1 MEEYFHYF
9 NRQVMLWGE
18 DTQASLQEKKIAI
31 IGSGGLGSSLAIALG
46 ASGVGHI
53 DLVDFD
59 EVSVHNIHRQIA
71 FRVGDEGRLKAEVAA
86 ELVESR
92 CPFVEVTP
100 YTVRFD
106 EFAKMPREYDLIL
119 DATDNLPSR
128 AQIDLYA
135 KQIGAP
141 WIYGSVEAFNGQV
154 CFIERSSFDAF
165 KITDR
170 KPAGIAAPIVMHI
183 ASLQANLALRYL
195 AGESVKKDLLYYL
208 YFNDEGE
215 LVTQKFQMPVQ

>member
-1 MEEYFHYF
+1 MQDYFHYF

-18 DTQASLQEKKIAI
+18 DVQASLQNRKIVI
-31 IGSGGLGSSLAIALG
+31 VGSGGLGSSLAIALG
-46 ASGVGHI
+46 ASGIGHI

-71 FRVGDEGRLKAEVAA
+71 FRVGDEGRFKAEAAA

-92 CPFVEVTP
+92 CPFVKVTP
-100 YTVRFD
+100 HTVRFD
-106 EFAKMPREYDLIL
+106 EFAKVPREYDLIL

-128 AQIDLYA
+128 AQIDRYA
-135 KQIGAP
+135 KEIETP
-141 WIYGSVEAFNGQV
+141 WVYGSVEAFNGQV
-154 CFIERSSFDAF
+154 CFIDRSSFDAF
-165 KITDR
+165 KIMDR
-170 KPAGIAAPIVMHI
+170 RPAGIAAPIVMHI

-195 AGESVKKDLLYYL
+195 AGESVRKDLLYYL

-215 LVTQKFQMPVQ
+215 LVTQKFQMPV

>member
-1 MEEYFHYF
+1 MQDYFHYF

-18 DTQASLQEKKIAI
+18 DVQASLQNRKIVI
-31 IGSGGLGSSLAIALG
+31 VGSGGLGSSLAIALG
-46 ASGVGHI
+46 ASGIGHI

-71 FRVGDEGRLKAEVAA
+71 FRVGDEGRLKAEAAA

-92 CPFVEVTP
+92 CPYVKVTP
-100 YTVRFD
+100 HTVRFE
-106 EFAKMPREYDLIL
+106 EFAKVPREYDLIL

-128 AQIDLYA
+128 AQIDRYA
-135 KQIGAP
+135 KQIETP

-154 CFIERSSFDAF
+154 CFIDRSSFDAF
-165 KITDR
+165 KIMDR
-170 KPAGIAAPIVMHI
+170 RPAGIAAPIVMHI

-195 AGESVKKDLLYYL
+195 AGESVKRDLLYYL

-215 LVTQKFQMPVQ
+215 LITQKFQMPV